1 MEKVVGILGG
11 MGPYATVMFL
21 KNIMNITDT
30 KKDWDHIRTITD
42 NNVKIPSR
50 SRAILYNEESPLET
64 MVESCLQLQKYPVDI
79 IVIPCNSACFWVSE
93 IQKKVKIPIINI
105 VDVSTERLVASHQP
119 MRVTVLGGAV
129 TYEKELYKKS
139 IERFGIEYVKPTEKI
154 QEKIVQMIETIKLG
168 VEIEGLKEKFLKII
182 RQLIEKNKIDG
193 VILACTEFTLFKSIS
208 CSIPIIDSSLSL
220 AQFVVDYVKNG
231 KPIYLDNKKVVDFW
245 ENRAAKM
252 EKKKLGI
259 LQSTMLTSNEE
270 EALKKWENEKKI
282 VLNYMLPYLN
292 QNSSLL
298 ELGCGIGRWSRI
310 LSNYVKE
317 VDAVDLNSIFI
328 KKAKQLSEQEDKN
341 NIKFYCSSMKD
352 YKSEIKYDI
361 IVSIALI
368 HYLPED
374 QFLITMNLIKN
385 NLNVNGYAIFRE
397 SFATNKRFE
406 IHGYYSEILDNEY
419 HAIYRTVEEYSQTL
433 GTDFEL
439 LVNEVTLPA
448 TIDKPETCQKFL
460 VFKKIK

>member
-1 MEKVVGILGG
+1 
-11 MGPYATVMFL
+11 
-21 KNIMNITDT
+21 
-30 KKDWDHIRTITD
+30 
-42 NNVKIPSR
+42 
-50 SRAILYNEESPLET
+50 
-64 MVESCLQLQKYPVDI
+64 
-79 IVIPCNSACFWVSE
+79 
-93 IQKKVKIPIINI
+93 
-105 VDVSTERLVASHQP
+105 
-119 MRVTVLGGAV
+119 
-129 TYEKELYKKS
+129 
-139 IERFGIEYVKPTEKI
+139 
-154 QEKIVQMIETIKLG
+154 
-168 VEIEGLKEKFLKII
+168 
-182 RQLIEKNKIDG
+182 
-193 VILACTEFTLFKSIS
+193 
-208 CSIPIIDSSLSL
+208 
-220 AQFVVDYVKNG
+220 
-231 KPIYLDNKKVVDFW
+231 
-245 ENRAAKM
+245 
-252 EKKKLGI
+252 
-259 LQSTMLTSNEE
+259 
-270 EALKKWENEKKI
+270 
-282 VLNYMLPYLN
+282 MLPYLN